1 MKPSKVVIGLTGN
14 IASGKST
21 VTKHLIKKGFYV
33 IDADIISREVVARGT
48 EGLKRIIESFGEGVI
63 SVDGTLNRKELGS
76 IVFSDKRKLEKLKRV
91 LHPII
96 RRRIIRTIEKAQ
108 ERVVFIDAALIF
120 ELELDKLLDM
130 VWMVKIRDE
139 IQLERLMKRDGSS
152 KREALDRIQSQVN
165 QDEKVKK
172 SDIIIY
178 NDDTKDTLYEQVDHV
193 ILDLGLDKA

>member
-76 IVFSDKRKLEKLKRV
+76 IVFSDKRKLEKLNRV